1 VAEILIS
8 GHRNPD
14 TDSITSAIAYAWY
27 KNKIDGHR
35 NKYIP
40 VRAGPV
46 NDETV
51 YVLKRFKVDKPIRMD
66 TFELTAMDILMDV
79 PTVRYDDPIKVAVEL
94 IKDYRTLP
102 VVDEENRLIGLVG
115 LRDVSQGFLWH
126 AAGKL
131 VYIEVLPSQV
141 VNALPGRWILEP
153 DGIIRGVLTVGAMSP
168 ERVNVELRDDAILV
182 TGDRPK
188 VWDIAVHRRIP
199 VIIITGAPDI
209 PAEFVDKAR
218 EVGMGV
224 YVTPLNTFSAVR
236 MLMFAPPISTVMT
249 KDVISFSPDDTI
261 SQMRNIM
268 RKASHRFF
276 PVLRSDRVYVGMVDA
291 TTVAS
296 PPRRKVILVDHN
308 EKSQAPYGIDEVDI
322 LEIVDHHRLGDIQ
335 TPFPPKVIIEP
346 VGCTATVIYGLM
358 EREGVVPPKEIAGIM
373 LAAILSDTV
382 GLTSPTT
389 TERDRETVKK
399 LAMWADEDPD
409 DLFKGML
416 SARVEGI
423 LDDPSKLTLD
433 YKVYRLGDSIVG
445 IAQVEIPEASNF
457 VDRLKEEIWRAL
469 ENKMEEDN
477 LTLAIFMLTD
487 VTRRGSY
494 LFARGDIHFVEMAM
508 NVKLENGMAWVD
520 GLISRKK
527 QLVPALSRVLM

>member
-1 VAEILIS
+1 MAEILVS

-14 TDSITSAIAYAWY
+14 TDSVTSAISYAWY
-27 KNKIDGHR
+27 KNKIDGCN

-40 VRAGPV
+40 VRAGAV

-51 YVLKRFKVDKPIRMD
+51 YVLKRFGVDKPIRMD
-66 TFELTAMDILMDV
+66 SFELTAMDIILDV
-79 PTVRYDDPIKVAVEL
+79 PTVRYDDPIKVAVDL

-102 VVDEENRLIGLVG
+102 VVDMSGKLVGLVG

-126 AAGKL
+126 AASKL
-131 VYIEVLPSQV
+131 VHIEVAPAQV
-141 VNALPGRWILEP
+141 ESALPGRWLVEP
-153 DGIIRGVLTVGAMSP
+153 ESIIRGVLTVGAMSA
-168 ERVNVELRDDAILV
+168 EKVDMELRDDAILV
-182 TGDRPK
+182 TGDRPE
-188 VWDIAVHRRIP
+188 VWEVGLRRRLP
-199 VIIITGAPDI
+199 AIIITGAPEI
-209 PAEFVDKAR
+209 PAEFIDRAK
-218 EVGMGV
+218 ESGVGL

-236 MLMFAPPISTVMT
+236 MLMFAPPIATVMT
-249 KDVISFSPDDTI
+249 KEVRYFSPDDTI
-261 SQMRNIM
+261 SQMRQIM
-268 RKASHRFF
+268 RKDSHRFF
-276 PVLRSDRVYVGMVDA
+276 PVLRSDGVYIGMVDA

-346 VGCTATVIYGLM
+346 VGCTATVIYALM
-358 EREGVVPPKEIAGIM
+358 ERDGIVPPKEIAGIM
-373 LAAILSDTV
+373 LSAILSDTV

-389 TERDRETVKK
+389 TDRDRETVKK
-399 LAMWADEDPD
+399 LAMWAGEDPT
-409 DLFKGML
+409 DLFRGML

-433 YKVYRLGDSIVG
+433 YKVYRLGDSVVG
-445 IAQVEIPEASNF
+445 VAQVEIPDASGF
-457 VDRLKEEIWRAL
+457 VDRLKDEIWHAL
-469 ENKMEEDN
+469 ENKMEEDG

-487 VTRRGSY
+487 VTKRGSY
-494 LFARGDIHFVEMAM
+494 IFARGDIHFVEMAL
-508 NVKLENGMAWVD
+508 NVKLQGGMAWVD

-527 QLVPALSRVLM
+527 QLIPALSRVLM